1 MSALLASG
9 RMTPQPPPNVEPL
22 LGDLEGPARD
32 ERAELVGWLL
42 DRGISPD
49 EIQTANSPMLL
60 ATRPLVGGDDRYVSA
75 RETSEAYGI
84 DLGLLQRIQ
93 NAMGMPGTEDPDAP
107 VHHSADAEAA
117 AHVQRF
123 IDLGLDPE
131 QIIGAIRVLS
141 EGLSRAAEVMR
152 STAFAAVLEP
162 GATELQI
169 ARRFEATVRHIAPA
183 LGPLLQDMMFFQLRH
198 MMMDTEAVT
207 AAERADGVPLPGVR
221 TVSVAFADLVDFTRL
236 GESVPPEEL
245 EGLARKLSDIT
256 WQIATPPVRM
266 VKTIGDAVMLV
277 SPDPAALL
285 DTVFT
290 LIDAT
295 EAQSDFP
302 RLKVGM
308 AVGEAVSRAGDWF
321 GSPVNLASRV
331 TSVTRPGAVL
341 LTETARNAVGDDPRF
356 SWSDAGDRKFKGI
369 ENDVQLFRARR
380 AQPESDAPAEGRHRR
395 KLPKTRSARSL

>member
-1 MSALLASG
+1 
-9 RMTPQPPPNVEPL
+9 
-22 LGDLEGPARD
+22 
-32 ERAELVGWLL
+32 
-42 DRGISPD
+42 
-49 EIQTANSPMLL
+49 
-60 ATRPLVGGDDRYVSA
+60 
-75 RETSEAYGI
+75 
-84 DLGLLQRIQ
+84 
-93 NAMGMPGTEDPDAP
+93 
-107 VHHSADAEAA
+107 
-117 AHVQRF
+117 
-123 IDLGLDPE
+123 
-131 QIIGAIRVLS
+131 
-141 EGLSRAAEVMR
+141 
-152 STAFAAVLEP
+152 
-162 GATELQI
+162 
-169 ARRFEATVRHIAPA
+169 
-183 LGPLLQDMMFFQLRH
+183 
-198 MMMDTEAVT
+198 
-207 AAERADGVPLPGVR
+207 
-221 TVSVAFADLVDFTRL
+221 
-236 GESVPPEEL
+236 
-245 EGLARKLSDIT
+245 
-256 WQIATPPVRM
+256 
-266 VKTIGDAVMLV
+266 MLV

>member
-1 MSALLASG
+1 
-9 RMTPQPPPNVEPL
+9 MTPQPPPEVESL
-22 LGDLEGPARD
+22 LGDLEGSARE
-32 ERAELVGWLL
+32 ERAELIEWLL
-42 DRGISPD
+42 ARGISPED
-49 EIQTANSPMLL
+49 ILTANSPMLL

-75 RETSEAYGI
+75 REISESYGI
-84 DLGLLQRIQ
+84 ELGLLQRIQ
-93 NAMGMPGTEDPDAP
+93 NAMGMPGAEDPDAP
-107 VHHSADAEAA
+107 VHPSADAEAA
-117 AHVQRF
+117 ARVQRF

-152 STAFAAVLEP
+152 STALAAVLEP

-169 ARRFEATVRHIAPA
+169 ARRVEASVRHIAPA
-183 LGPLLQDMMFFQLRH
+183 LGPLLEDMMFFQLRH

-207 AAERADGVPLPGVR
+207 ASERAGGVPLPGVR

-245 EGLARKLSDIT
+245 EGLARNLSDIT
-256 WQIATPPVRM
+256 WEIATPPVRM

-277 SPDPAALL
+277 SPEPAALL

-295 EAQSDFP
+295 EALSGFP

-321 GSPVNLASRV
+321 GSPVNLASRI

-341 LTETARNAVGDDPRF
+341 LAQSAREAVGDDTRF

-369 ENDVQLFRARR
+369 AHEVRLFRARR
-380 AQPESDAPAEGRHRR
+380 AQPEDSR
-395 KLPKTRSARSL
+395 